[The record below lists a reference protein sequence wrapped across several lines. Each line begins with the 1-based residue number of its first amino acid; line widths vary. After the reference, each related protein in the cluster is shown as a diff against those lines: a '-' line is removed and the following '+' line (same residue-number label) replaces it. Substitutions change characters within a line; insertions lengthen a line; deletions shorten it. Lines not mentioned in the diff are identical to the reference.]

1 MAADLGKVSIL
12 ARREIEA
19 RLAAPLMEALARE
32 LGPERAREVLAEV
45 VGSLAR
51 QAGQELARALGGNSL
66 PHLAQALELWT
77 REDALDLVILAQS
90 ESELCYD
97 VRRCRY
103 AEMYQEL
110 GLGELGLTLS
120 CARDFAFIEGF
131 NPGVELTRGGTILEG
146 QAYCDFRYRLKEA
159 GEQAGPA
166 GDSVLEAPHGG

>member
-19 RLAAPLMEALARE
+19 RLAGPLMETLTRE
-32 LGPERAREVLAEV
+32 MGPERAKAVLTEV
-45 VGSLAR
+45 VCSLAR
-51 QAGQELARALGGNSL
+51 QAGQDLARALGGNSL
-66 PHLAQALELWT
+66 AHLAQGLELWT
-77 REDALDLVILAQS
+77 QEDALDLLILAQS

-110 GLGELGLTLS
+110 GLGELGLVLS

-131 NPGVELTRGGTILEG
+131 NPEVVLTRGGSILEG
-146 QAYCDFRYRLKEA
+146 QSYCDFRYRLKSA
-159 GEQAGPA
+159 QAGDPCP
-166 GDSVLEAPHGG
+166 EARRG